1 MAKWMKTKENDRCGY
16 RVRVRVYINKREKEK
31 RRKKEEKG
39 IKTELNLINYHI
51 K

>member
-1 MAKWMKTKENDRCGY
+1 MAKWVKTKENDRYSC

-39 IKTELNLINYHI
+39 IKTELNLINYYI